1 MRGSMFLYLIEN
13 GVMINLNNYT
23 VSWADKLQRGYVTSE
38 VDDEVYYEL
47 KSEDQFDK
55 IIAAVSNG
63 FKFVSV

>member
-1 MRGSMFLYLIEN
+1 MRGSMFLYLVEA
-13 GVMINLNNYT
+13 GVMVNLNNYT
-23 VSWADKLQRGYVTSE
+23 VSWVDKLQRGYVTSE

-47 KSEDQFDK
+47 KDERQFDK